1 MEGLLMKTIQEYLRN
16 LEEEKIIEEYFCM
29 FPIAYESIPT
39 RVNLTILE
47 IRERRKEKLKKYL
60 HRLQRLKTEV
70 PKDGKVGILYA
81 AKCYSTEFNDVA
93 FHMSCLDEMQEQKEK
108 CASYAYEFIKQEE
121 ILGFFVADT
130 KFTQEHIYEV
140 VADFL
145 FEASFF
151 GYAQEGLEKEKAKLE
166 ETVLDAEEGRRY
178 KLEELRKELGIR
190 EKEHTAGK
198 EDERMRKL
206 RMKAAEETA
215 AYDKY
220 CRGAEIREILKGLE
234 KKENT

>member
-1 MEGLLMKTIQEYLRN
+1 MKTIQEYIKN

-47 IRERRKEKLKKYL
+47 IRERRKDKLKKYL
-60 HRLQRLKTEV
+60 RRLRRLKVEA
-70 PKDGKVGILYA
+70 PKDGKIGILYA
-81 AKCYSTEFNDVA
+81 SKCYSTEFNDVA
-93 FHMSCLDEMQEQKEK
+93 FHMSCLDEMQEQKEE

-121 ILGFFVADT
+121 ILGFLVADT

-166 ETVLDAEEGRRY
+166 DAAREVEEG
-178 KLEELRKELGIR
+178 KTCTLEELRKELGIK
-190 EKEHTAGK
+190 EKEKAAIEG
-198 EDERMRKL
+198 DEKMWRL
-206 RMKAAEETA
+206 RIKAAEEIA
-215 AYDKY
+215 EYDKY
-220 CRGAEIREILKGLE
+220 CRGVEIREILAKLE
-234 KKENT
+234 EKA